1 MWQCRVIKPKAPSLL
16 RTTYFLHRENK
27 GETSGPRGQP
37 LLHMKNFTRQVCP
50 KVVAQAR
57 QRPRFTEWSIAV
69 AGGASKYAGKSR
81 RESEGS
87 VIKQKMENQNKI
99 KSSEKTRSRMR
110 CPTGALVSLLRQS
123 DEVRLSHAGLACNRE
138 ASSRLE
144 AQRQEKVV

>member
-1 MWQCRVIKPKAPSLL
+1 
-16 RTTYFLHRENK
+16 
-27 GETSGPRGQP
+27 
-37 LLHMKNFTRQVCP
+37 MKNFTRQVCP

-99 KSSEKTRSRMR
+99 KSSEKNPKSNEVSDRGSR
-110 CPTGALVSLLRQS
+110 VSF
-123 DEVRLSHAGLACNRE
+123 E
-138 ASSRLE
+138 AIGRGKAEPRGSRLQPGSFLE
-144 AQRQEKVV
+144 ARGTTPREGGVR